1 MHSGTE
7 NVSRQWQECALL
19 GSLFLPSKSSEVD
32 IATSLYIAPQLI
44 LYGFSCF
51 PLILNLRISLVIISE
66 EQHMAIDFR
75 ESGSQETKL

>member
-44 LYGFSCF
+44 LYGFPCF

-75 ESGSQETKL
+75 ELGSQETKL

>member
-1 MHSGTE
+1 MHSGTK

-19 GSLFLPSKSSEVD
+19 DSLFLPFKSSEVD
-32 IATSLYIAPQLI
+32 IATSLYIASQLL

-66 EQHMAIDFR
+66 EQHMTIDFR
-75 ESGSQETKL
+75 EPVSQETKP